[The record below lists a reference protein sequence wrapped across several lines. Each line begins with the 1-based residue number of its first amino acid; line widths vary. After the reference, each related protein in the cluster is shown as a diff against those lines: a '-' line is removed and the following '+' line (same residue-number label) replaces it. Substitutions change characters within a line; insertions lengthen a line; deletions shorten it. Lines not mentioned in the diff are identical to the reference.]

1 MAKKHNSS
9 VNMRNEIAHNTAR
22 GKQFVDRFLE
32 QYGDI
37 PISQLGSVM
46 SENEQAKTVLIR
58 WMMKNSGISLERLA
72 KYLGCMPQ
80 SLRNKMVRDSFSFE
94 DLVICAHACNC
105 SIQIK
110 NNASDDETSTLV
122 INPNEFF
129 KSSDSGADVLQ
140 RLKAL
145 DQEDLVAKEEEY
157 LKLKEELE
165 RMQAEYGFK

>member
-1 MAKKHNSS
+1 MAKKRANK
-9 VNMRNEIAHNTAR
+9 NMRNEIAHGTER
-22 GKQFVDRFLE
+22 GKQFVDSLLE
-32 QYGDI
+32 QYGDM
-37 PISQLGSVM
+37 PIRQLGTII

-80 SLRNKMVRDSFSFE
+80 SLRNKMVRDSFSFD

-110 NNASDDETSTLV
+110 NNSQEGDDGILV
-122 INPNEFF
+122 IDPMDFF
-129 KSSDSGADVLQ
+129 NSSDPENTILE
-140 RLKAL
+140 RLHEL
-145 DQEDLVAKEEEY
+145 DQEDLAAKEEEY